1 MINKKDMLIISN
13 LRKDARM
20 NLTKMAKKTG
30 IPVSTIFDKIRGF
43 QNNIVTKH
51 TTLINFD
58 LLGYN
63 TRSKILLK
71 VGKED
76 KEALKA
82 YLLKNHNI
90 NSFYRINNG
99 YDFMIEGI
107 FKNIKEMEEFLENL
121 EGKFTIEKKEYF
133 YIIDDMKREAFME
146 DNLEL
151 MMV

>member
-1 MINKKDMLIISN
+1 
-13 LRKDARM
+13 M

>member
-1 MINKKDMLIISN
+1 MINKKDMMIISN

-76 KEALKA
+76 KEVLKA

-121 EGKFTIEKKEYF
+121 EEKFTIEKKEYF

>member
-1 MINKKDMLIISN
+1 
-13 LRKDARM
+13 M

-76 KEALKA
+76 KEVLKA

-107 FKNIKEMEEFLENL
+107 FRNIKEMEEFLEDL
-121 EGKFTIEKKEYF
+121 EEKFTIEKKEYF

-146 DNLEL
+146 DNFEL